1 MASKIVLVYRDGRE
15 IGAYSVEETVRM
27 FRSGE
32 LQDTDTYW
40 HEGLKSPRIVG
51 SLLKEEEDTD
61 EPTKGQLGLDF
72 EGTSATARLYYGLS
86 MLWVGLVGLI
96 AVSGALRIKSKA
108 IDTMIAGLIIWGI
121 IHFTYFVLSPKSS
134 SASAD
139 VSVVSFSKKV
149 FGYSILFVLVFHLIF
164 KVNPYA

>member
-1 MASKIVLVYRDGRE
+1 MYPKVVKISRSGKE
-15 IGAYSVEETVRM
+15 IGEYSITETVRL

-40 HEGLKSPRIVG
+40 HEGLKTPRLVG
-51 SLLKEEEDTD
+51 SLLKQEEDTD
-61 EPTKGQLGLDF
+61 EPSKGQWGLDF
-72 EGTSATARLYYGLS
+72 DGTSASARLYYGVS

-96 AVSGALRIKSKA
+96 AVSGALRIKSNA
-108 IDTMIAGLIIWGI
+108 INTMIAGLIIWGI
-121 IHFTYFVLSPKSS
+121 IHFTYFVLSLKSS

>member
-1 MASKIVLVYRDGRE
+1 MRHKVVKISRSGKE
-15 IGAYSVEETVRM
+15 IGEYSIAETVRL

-40 HEGLKSPRIVG
+40 HEGLKTPRLVG
-51 SLLKEEEDTD
+51 SLLKKEEDTD
-61 EPTKGQLGLDF
+61 ELSKGQWGLDF
-72 EGTSATARLYYGLS
+72 EGTSASARLYYGVS
-86 MLWVGLVGLI
+86 MLWVGLLGLI

-121 IHFTYFVLSPKSS
+121 IHFTYFILSPKSS